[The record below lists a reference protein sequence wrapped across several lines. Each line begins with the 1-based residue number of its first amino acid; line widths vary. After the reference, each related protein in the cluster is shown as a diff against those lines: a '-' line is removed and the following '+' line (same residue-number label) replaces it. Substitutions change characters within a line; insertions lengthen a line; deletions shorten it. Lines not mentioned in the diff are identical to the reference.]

1 MELVCIGKIVNTH
14 GIKGE
19 VKIES
24 YSDFD
29 SLRYRKGNTVYIL
42 KDGEYLPL
50 KTDSFRRHKGFSLVS
65 FEGLGSINDVECYK
79 QCEVWYEREAREPL
93 KKGEYYRS
101 DLISLKVISTAGE
114 ELGTVTDVEETNGA
128 QNNLRVALKDGGTVL
143 VPYVPQFIANVD
155 TAAGTLTVQNT
166 EGLL

>member
-29 SLRYRKGNTVYIL
+29 ALRYRKGNTVYIL

-50 KTDSFRRHKGFSLVS
+50 KTASFRVHKGFSLVS
-65 FEGLGSINDVECYK
+65 FEGLGNINDVECYK

-101 DLISLKVISTAGE
+101 ELISLKVIGTAGE
-114 ELGTVTDVEETNGA
+114 EIGTVTDVEETNGA
-128 QNNLRVALKDGGTVL
+128 QNNLRVALKEGGTVL
-143 VPYVPQFIANVD
+143 IPYVPQFIADVD
-155 TAAGTLTVQNT
+155 TEKGILTVQNT